1 MTVIYQL
8 VQWMMLTTTHHISV
22 YISVFTINDT
32 TIVSDTAG
40 TVTVIDTYVHAYI
53 CMHTY
58 LHAYVRV
65 RMYMVHMYV

>member
-1 MTVIYQL
+1 MDDAYNNTSYQC
-8 VQWMMLTTTHHISV
+8 I
-22 YISVFTINDT
+22 FTINDT

-40 TVTVIDTYVHAYI
+40 TVTVIGTYVHMYI
-53 CMHTY
+53 CMYTY